1 MSGAEAVA
9 LHAQA
14 PVLEHLSPARL
25 RPESLQ
31 GVDHGVADEVDPGC
45 DDRVDVVDGDHQVWP
60 LLQQETTT
68 SSSGVSSWATVSVL
82 AERRSPTRHGMQMTL
97 NWGSTSCTSFI
108 PRREAPDRSTDAS
121 APAP

>member
-14 PVLEHLSPARL
+14 HVLEHLSPARL

-45 DDRVDVVDGDHQVWP
+45 DDGVDVADDDREIGS
-60 LLQQETTT
+60 LLQEDRLNRR
-68 SSSGVSSWATVSVL
+68 ATVG
-82 AERRSPTRHGMQMTL
+82 P
-97 NWGSTSCTSFI
+97 C
-108 PRREAPDRSTDAS
+108 
-121 APAP
+121 